1 MAIDFPSAGLTP
13 GQIHTSGSRSWAWD
27 GAKWGP
33 SAAGTSIGDISS
45 VAAGPGLTGGGSTG
59 DVTLSLATPVSI
71 SMGGT
76 GATTSGAALTS
87 LGAAPLASPVFTGDP
102 QAPTP
107 ATADNDTSIA
117 TTGFVKAQGYLLNNQ
132 LITLS
137 GDLTGSGATAIAA
150 TLATVNSNVGTF
162 QGLTLDAK
170 GRVTAAVNQN
180 YVTGGPYLPTAGGT
194 VTGGI
199 VVGSGTNPGAGA
211 VLATDSFRVF
221 GSTASQVQLN
231 NSAAGGAQVVF
242 NNGARTYNV
251 GVDTQASG
259 NQWVIYDNNA
269 PAYRLVIH
277 TDGVCLNTTGTW
289 SALSDARLK
298 REITDYSAGLAEIL
312 QLQPK
317 TFYYNGLAIPDD
329 GTQQYG
335 LVAQEVEPVM
345 PELVSDTPWQKFDPE
360 TSEPLAEPVSY
371 KTVDPGRA
379 IYALINAVKELT
391 ARLEALEA
399 R

>member
-117 TTGFVKAQGYLLNNQ
+117 TTGFVKA
-132 LITLS
+132 
-137 GDLTGSGATAIAA
+137 
-150 TLATVNSNVGTF
+150 
-162 QGLTLDAK
+162 
-170 GRVTAAVNQN
+170 QN

-391 ARLEALEA
+391 ARLEAVEA